1 MTAPTDAPREPAAP
15 GWVPDVLGDDFECL
29 TLDLEDDAEGPVAA
43 TLVRHRPGL
52 LRHPLS
58 AMGPAAGTDVLYLHG
73 WSDYFFQTH
82 LAEFWHGAGAR
93 FYALD
98 LRKFG
103 RSLREHQTPGYI
115 SDFGTYDEEIEAAL
129 ERMGHGRAAAGR
141 PFRRRLIVLGH
152 STGGLIWS
160 LWAARNPGRVNAVVL
175 NSPWLELQTGG
186 AGRAFIAPLV
196 QLGARM
202 QPLGT
207 LPQIDLGFYSR
218 SISKLTGG
226 DWDFN
231 PLWRPERGFPAHR
244 AWLGAVIAGQAL
256 VEAGLAIDAP
266 VLTLLSARSTI
277 LLRWSEQMR
286 SSDSVLVVDDI
297 ARQSLRLG
305 ATVSVVRLEG
315 AVHDVFLSH
324 ESVRDEAYLQV
335 RRWLRGYL

>member
-1 MTAPTDAPREPAAP
+1 MASTDAPADPADASW
-15 GWVPDVLGDDFECL
+15 GPDLLGDDFEST
-29 TLDLEDDAEGPVAA
+29 TLDLEADAEGPVVA
-43 TLVRHRPGL
+43 TLVRHRPGR

-58 AMGPAAGTDVLYLHG
+58 PIGPATGTDVLYLHG
-73 WSDYFFQTH
+73 WSDYFFQGH
-82 LAEFWHGAGAR
+82 LAEFWHSVGAR

-98 LRKFG
+98 LRKYG

-115 SDFGTYDEEIEAAL
+115 TDFATYDEEIEAAL
-129 ERMGHGRAAAGR
+129 TRMGHGRGGADR
-141 PFRRRLIVLGH
+141 PFRRRLVVMGH

-202 QPLGT
+202 QPLGN

-226 DWDFN
+226 DWSFN

-244 AWLGAVIAGQAL
+244 AWFGAVIAGQTL
-256 VEAGLAIDAP
+256 VQAGLAIDAP

-277 LLRWSEQMR
+277 LLRWTEQMR
-286 SSDSVLVVDDI
+286 TSDSVLVVDDI
-297 ARQSLRLG
+297 ARQATHLG
-305 ATVSVVRLEG
+305 PNLTVVRLEG
-315 AVHDVFLSH
+315 AVHDIFLSH
-324 ESVRDEAYLQV
+324 EAVREEAYRQL